1 MGMKPINFSKVI
13 EASGLSKKEIANR
26 KGIKPETL
34 SRHISGAIRMTL
46 DDAWE
51 YSEILNCLPQEV
63 FFPSQQMPILGSVEI
78 KHNPIDKAID
88 TIFSRNLIEKN
99 TRFVWSTAYKREN
112 FGAFLYENNE
122 GYNGRYNYMRTQI
135 DIVDKRPVFD
145 SYVSEDAS
153 QTMSYVCLKY
163 PEKYKFNPDTNAP
176 YTIGHNPVLEET
188 DILVTMVYPQP
199 NKVYTLFNP
208 LTGCIAHEAELTW
221 ATPIIATATNPS
233 LLFEKVDF

>member
-13 EASGLSKKEIANR
+13 EASGLSKKEIAYR

-63 FFPSQQMPILGSVEI
+63 FFPSQPMPILGSVQI
-78 KHNPIDKAID
+78 KNNSTNRAID
-88 TIFSRNLIEKN
+88 TIFNRNLIEKN

-122 GYNGRYNYMRTQI
+122 GYDGRYNWMKTRI
-135 DIVDKRPVFD
+135 DIVDKRPVFE
-145 SYVSEDAS
+145 SFVCKDAS
-153 QTMSYVCLKY
+153 QTMSYIRLKY
-163 PEKYKFNPDTNAP
+163 PEKYKSDPDSNAP

-188 DILVTMVYPQP
+188 DIMVTMVYPQP
-199 NKVYTLFNP
+199 NKFYTLHNP
-208 LTGCIAHEAELTW
+208 LTGCTAHQVELIW
-221 ATPIIATATNPS
+221 ATPIIATAINPS